1 MPNKFTQTYLATFN
15 KKANA
20 KRKVDVSGYSPDVQ
34 MSDSVPG
41 LMGRGGEGDV
51 LTNKPLSLQPSFVS
65 GTEIHPDGLNRP
77 PTVYYPSKMSE
88 AGAFDQMMPRDFTRY
103 GNYPEGAEIIR
114 PRKTAPA
121 TRPGSPQTVIS
132 PGIGGNFS
140 YGNTPPAPAPQLRAT
155 PPGLRP
161 GPSALGKKAE
171 DAISDPPFMYYPDA
185 QMNDS
190 VPGWMGRGGDAD
202 VLTPKPLGLQAPFA
216 SYPNRSGFSP
226 ATLYVPS
233 NHIDEDGEHYINAP
247 GKIDHTT
254 GSDEELALRP
264 GPPRTARYGE
274 IHGIKPSLGNI
285 PPDPAP
291 QLRATP
297 PGLRPGPSALGKKA
311 EVSDIVAQT
320 HSQSGFKGDPLA
332 PTPTPAPAGKVVR
345 APFFQA
351 AQAQQEAIDNASLRQ
366 AFTGVPNFE
375 PISGPAPTPTILE
388 MLMKKKLLAGAG
400 LAAAGAAGYMGYKAL
415 SKKKK
420 KKDDDDDDDK
430 TASFTEAYYNG
441 RKGTQS
447 YADTYL
453 TAFNK
458 RALDEP
464 NLGADFGKGGHT
476 RLSADF
482 GANEAPLTR
491 RQREDGERESL
502 YEEDRRNRAAGL
514 PLRPNP
520 NQAPRSWNPINIAA
534 DTAMNRA
541 DFADRT
547 NAAGPVGNLASMS
560 AEERGLVGNKINS
573 MARSAGNQIKSMARS
588 AGSAVNRVSDA
599 YGRANEFMGDKLAP
613 VVYPKVYEEAAG
625 VDRNIPILMQHSRFA
640 KALAPF
646 DSKAPPKPGRQ
657 LSNISRLGT
666 PEFSRT
672 KLNPPPDLTGVVNS
686 AAQNMNPNIKFK

>member
-171 DAISDPPFMYYPDA
+171 DATINPSFNYYPDA

-190 VPGWMGRGGDAD
+190 VTGWMGRGGDAD
-202 VLTPKPLGLQAPFA
+202 VLTPKPLGLQAPFISNA
-216 SYPNRSGFSP
+216 EGSGLIP
-226 ATLYVPS
+226 GRLYLPS
-233 NHIDEDGEHYINAP
+233 NRIDDGHGIQYFNAP
-247 GKIDHTT
+247 GGIVNTT
-254 GSDEELALRP
+254 GSDAEPAIRRGSP
-264 GPPRTARYGE
+264 QTARYGG
-274 IHGIKPSLGNI
+274 IHGIKLSLGNI
-285 PPDPAP
+285 PPAPAPQLRATPPAPAP

-297 PGLRPGPSALGKKA
+297 PGLRPDPSALGKKA

-351 AQAQQEAIDNASLRQ
+351 AQAQQGAIDNASLRQ
-366 AFTGVPNFE
+366 ALTGVPNFE

-388 MLMKKKLLAGAG
+388 TLMRNKLLAGAG

-415 SKKKK
+415 GKKKK

-453 TAFNK
+453 TAFHK
-458 RALDEP
+458 RAQEEPLDATQLAVGEMSSAAEGVRRSMAQP
-464 NLGADFGKGGHT
+464 GWIRTAPFKSVEQLLAD
-476 RLSADF
+476 A
-482 GANEAPLTR
+482 E
-491 RQREDGERESL
+491 
-502 YEEDRRNRAAGL
+502 
-514 PLRPNP
+514 
-520 NQAPRSWNPINIAA
+520 
-534 DTAMNRA
+534 
-541 DFADRT
+541 
-547 NAAGPVGNLASMS
+547 AGPSPSVGSNLASMS
-560 AEERGLVGNKINS
+560 AEERALVGNKINS

-613 VVYPKVYEEAAG
+613 VIYPKVYEEAAG

>member
-1 MPNKFTQTYLATFN
+1 MAFTSG
-15 KKANA
+15 
-20 KRKVDVSGYSPDVQ
+20 VD
-34 MSDSVPG
+34 
-41 LMGRGGEGDV
+41 L
-51 LTNKPLSLQPSFVS
+51 
-65 GTEIHPDGLNRP
+65 
-77 PTVYYPSKMSE
+77 
-88 AGAFDQMMPRDFTRY
+88 
-103 GNYPEGAEIIR
+103 
-114 PRKTAPA
+114 
-121 TRPGSPQTVIS
+121 
-132 PGIGGNFS
+132 
-140 YGNTPPAPAPQLRAT
+140 PAPAP
-155 PPGLRP
+155 
-161 GPSALGKKAE
+161 AL
-171 DAISDPPFMYYPDA
+171 
-185 QMNDS
+185 
-190 VPGWMGRGGDAD
+190 
-202 VLTPKPLGLQAPFA
+202 
-216 SYPNRSGFSP
+216 
-226 ATLYVPS
+226 
-233 NHIDEDGEHYINAP
+233 
-247 GKIDHTT
+247 
-254 GSDEELALRP
+254 
-264 GPPRTARYGE
+264 
-274 IHGIKPSLGNI
+274 
-285 PPDPAP
+285 
-291 QLRATP
+291 
-297 PGLRPGPSALGKKA
+297 
-311 EVSDIVAQT
+311 
-320 HSQSGFKGDPLA
+320 
-332 PTPTPAPAGKVVR
+332 
-345 APFFQA
+345 A
-351 AQAQQEAIDNASLRQ
+351 A
-366 AFTGVPNFE
+366 
-375 PISGPAPTPTILE
+375 APTPTILE
-388 MLMKKKLLAGAG
+388 MLMRHKLLAGAG

-458 RALDEP
+458 RAADLMIVPPPDGP
-464 NLGADFGKGGHT
+464 NSGADFGKGGHT

-599 YGRANEFMGDKLAP
+599 YGRANELMGDKLAP
-613 VVYPKVYEEAAG
+613 VIYPKVYEEAAG

>member
-1 MPNKFTQTYLATFN
+1 MPNNFTQTYLATFN

-20 KRKVDVSGYSPDVQ
+20 KRKVDVSGYSPDAQ

-140 YGNTPPAPAPQLRAT
+140 YGNTPPDPAPQLRAT

-161 GPSALGKKAE
+161 DPSALGKKAE
-171 DAISDPPFMYYPDA
+171 DAIRNPLFNYRPDA

-202 VLTPKPLGLQAPFA
+202 VLTPKPLGLQAPFI
-216 SYPNRSGFSP
+216 SSHEGSGLSP
-226 ATLYVPS
+226 ARMYLPS
-233 NHIDEDGEHYINAP
+233 NRIDDHGIQYLNAP
-247 GKIDHTT
+247 GGIELT
-254 GSDEELALRP
+254 GGVGNDQPALRP
-264 GPPRTARYGE
+264 GSPQTARYG
-274 IHGIKPSLGNI
+274 GIPGTKISLGNI

-291 QLRATP
+291 
-297 PGLRPGPSALGKKA
+297 
-311 EVSDIVAQT
+311 
-320 HSQSGFKGDPLA
+320 
-332 PTPTPAPAGKVVR
+332 AGKIVQ
-345 APFFQA
+345 APFFQT
-351 AQAQQEAIDNASLRQ
+351 AQAQQEAIDNASLRR
-366 AFTGVPNFE
+366 AFGVPNLK
-375 PISGPAPTPTILE
+375 PISGSAPTPTILE
-388 MLMKKKLLAGAG
+388 VLMRNKLLAGAG

-453 TAFNK
+453 TAFHK
-458 RALDEP
+458 RAADLMIVPPPDGP
-464 NLGADFGKGGHT
+464 NSGADFGKGGHT
-476 RLSADF
+476 RLSADDIAI
-482 GANEAPLTR
+482 GEMASANEASR
-491 RQREDGERESL
+491 RQ
-502 YEEDRRNRAAGL
+502 
-514 PLRPNP
+514 
-520 NQAPRSWNPINIAA
+520 Q
-534 DTAMNRA
+534 TA
-541 DFADRT
+541 DFAARAQ
-547 NAAGPVGNLASMS
+547 AAGPVGNLASMS

-657 LSNISRLGT
+657 LSGLSGLGT
-666 PEFSRT
+666 PGFSRT
-672 KLNPPPDLTGVVNS
+672 KLNPPPDLAGIVNS
-686 AAQNMNPNIKFK
+686 AAQNMNPNIKIK

>member
-171 DAISDPPFMYYPDA
+171 A
-185 QMNDS
+185 
-190 VPGWMGRGGDAD
+190 
-202 VLTPKPLGLQAPFA
+202 
-216 SYPNRSGFSP
+216 FS
-226 ATLYVPS
+226 
-233 NHIDEDGEHYINAP
+233 
-247 GKIDHTT
+247 
-254 GSDEELALRP
+254 
-264 GPPRTARYGE
+264 
-274 IHGIKPSLGNI
+274 
-285 PPDPAP
+285 
-291 QLRATP
+291 
-297 PGLRPGPSALGKKA
+297 GPSRFTLEGSRPNQGAAPEISGSRPSSFTLEHTAARPTAG
-311 EVSDIVAQT
+311 VAFT
-320 HSQSGFKGDPLA
+320 SGVDL
-332 PTPTPAPAGKVVR
+332 PAPAP
-345 APFFQA
+345 ALA
-351 AQAQQEAIDNASLRQ
+351 A
-366 AFTGVPNFE
+366 
-375 PISGPAPTPTILE
+375 APTPTILE
-388 MLMKKKLLAGAG
+388 MLMTNKLLAGAG

-441 RKGTQS
+441 RKGPQS

-453 TAFNK
+453 TALHK
-458 RALDEP
+458 RAAERPVKDGFPTFRALPPPDGP
-464 NLGADFGKGGHT
+464 YSGADFGKGGHT

-502 YEEDRRNRAAGL
+502 HEEDRRNRAAGL

-560 AEERGLVGNKINS
+560 AEERALVGNKINS

-613 VVYPKVYEEAAG
+613 VIYPKVYEEAAG

>member
-140 YGNTPPAPAPQLRAT
+140 YGNTPP
-155 PPGLRP
+155 
-161 GPSALGKKAE
+161 
-171 DAISDPPFMYYPDA
+171 
-185 QMNDS
+185 
-190 VPGWMGRGGDAD
+190 
-202 VLTPKPLGLQAPFA
+202 
-216 SYPNRSGFSP
+216 
-226 ATLYVPS
+226 
-233 NHIDEDGEHYINAP
+233 
-247 GKIDHTT
+247 
-254 GSDEELALRP
+254 
-264 GPPRTARYGE
+264 
-274 IHGIKPSLGNI
+274 
-285 PPDPAP
+285 DPAP

-351 AQAQQEAIDNASLRQ
+351 AQAQQGAIDNASLRQ
-366 AFTGVPNFE
+366 ALTGVPNFE

-388 MLMKKKLLAGAG
+388 TLMRNKLLAGAG

-415 SKKKK
+415 GKKKK

-453 TAFNK
+453 TAFHK
-458 RALDEP
+458 RAQEEPLDATQLAVGEMSSAAEGVRRSMAQP
-464 NLGADFGKGGHT
+464 GWIRTAPFKSVEQLLAD
-476 RLSADF
+476 A
-482 GANEAPLTR
+482 E
-491 RQREDGERESL
+491 
-502 YEEDRRNRAAGL
+502 
-514 PLRPNP
+514 
-520 NQAPRSWNPINIAA
+520 
-534 DTAMNRA
+534 
-541 DFADRT
+541 
-547 NAAGPVGNLASMS
+547 AGPSPSVGSNLASMS
-560 AEERGLVGNKINS
+560 AEERALVGNKINS

-613 VVYPKVYEEAAG
+613 VIYPKVYEEAAG